1 MNQTTIISV
10 RLYINMA
17 PRKTKRTNRIRKNK
31 NKTKKTQKR
40 IRFLLQK
47 GGSGTIGPA
56 SYIPFETTPGQ
67 YIPPPYA
74 PTIGA
79 TADPSDPSNVVSVRM
94 QPNVVGG
101 KRKSGRKTRKLRGG
115 ADTITD
121 AQTSSIP
128 YSFLTTAGAQTS
140 ANVIQAHSIPELN
153 ASNSQAFRTA
163 VFV

>member
-1 MNQTTIISV
+1 
-10 RLYINMA
+10 MA

-40 IRFLLQK
+40 IHFLLQK
-47 GGSGTIGPA
+47 GGATAGPA
-56 SYIPFETTPGQ
+56 SYVPFESTLGQ
-67 YIPPPYA
+67 YIPVAYA

-101 KRKSGRKTRKLRGG
+101 KRKSGRKTRKIRGG

-140 ANVIQAHSIPELN
+140 ANVIQGHNIHELN

>member
-1 MNQTTIISV
+1 
-10 RLYINMA
+10 MA

-47 GGSGTIGPA
+47 GGGTGPA

-101 KRKSGRKTRKLRGG
+101 KRKSGRKTRKIRGG

-140 ANVIQAHSIPELN
+140 ANVIQAHSIHELN